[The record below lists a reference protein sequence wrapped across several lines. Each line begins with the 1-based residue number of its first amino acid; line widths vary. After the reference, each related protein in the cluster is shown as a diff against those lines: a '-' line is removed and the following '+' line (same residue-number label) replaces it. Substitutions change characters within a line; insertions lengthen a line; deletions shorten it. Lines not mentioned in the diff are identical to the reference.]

1 MLPLDT
7 SPQSRLE
14 YLTRM
19 LSALCVQSGGELRI
33 PGKIVRELEQAE
45 ARQAMFYDENLTT
58 DEIVLRFGTKN
69 AAVFPVEPC
78 RKPKESV
85 SPQPQSTQTQTSPP
99 MDGKPQVRKPWT
111 EERLAAAEKKI
122 RAARIVAQMRREANE
137 SQPQESFE
145 T

>member
-1 MLPLDT
+1 MLPLD
-7 SPQSRLE
+7 SSAQSRLE

-19 LSALCVQSGGELRI
+19 LSALCVQAGGELRI

-78 RKPKESV
+78 RKPKELV
-85 SPQPQSTQTQTSPP
+85 SPQPQSTKESIPGT
-99 MDGKPQVRKPWT
+99 PQSRKPMSDQDLD
-111 EERLAAAEKKI
+111 RLEKKLNAAKVVI
-122 RAARIVAQMRREANE
+122 RMKREAKE
-137 SQPQESFE
+137 QQLQELSE